1 MLVARRDPFHPGA
14 HDAAYTHD
22 AAGGGAP
29 RFART
34 VSMLQVVGS
43 LLAIPVGLASAYSI
57 YRANF
62 SVETTCQALRA
73 NIVSMIDK
81 SVDASTRHMLVRHD
95 VEKFEQSCGAID
107 PDATA
112 AFKTLLAG
120 DKPAAPVARHVD
132 AAPKESVRKAEPHPP
147 AIAKLPVAAPPSVAA
162 TAAPRDPAVSD
173 AQWVDAVRQA
183 LLTHRPE
190 RPAAAAAKA
199 PVAPAAIQ
207 SQWPG
212 AARSGPAAVCAG
224 RLPRR
229 LRLCRRLRPPWRRRY
244 RLPPRSRRRPCREP
258 IPNTRCRRQRSPI
271 RKRRRRQ
278 SRSRTNRASGAGSRA
293 CRCSVRFGKTAR
305 TDPLIAAAIRQS
317 SSHPRPPA
325 SVRSRP
331 ANGRRPPNAR
341 EIRGAGFRESPCRG
355 TSAS

>member
-14 HDAAYTHD
+14 HDAAYSHD
-22 AAGGGAP
+22 AVGGGVP
-29 RFART
+29 RFVRT

-120 DKPAAPVARHVD
+120 DKAAAPVARHVD
-132 AAPKESVRKAEPHPP
+132 AAPKESARKAESHPP
-147 AIAKLPVAAPPSVAA
+147 AIAKQPAAVPPSVAA

-183 LLTHRPE
+183 LLTHSPE

-212 AARSGPAAVCAG
+212 QREAALPPSVPAAAAPSLVV
-224 RLPRR
+224 
-229 LRLCRRLRPPWRRRY
+229 PPAAAAVAPA
-244 RLPPRSRRRPCREP
+244 LPPAASVAAPAVPRADPEHPVPPAAIPDPEEAAAAKPEP
-258 IPNTRCRRQRSPI
+258 H
-271 RKRRRRQ
+271 Q
-278 SRSRTNRASGAGSRA
+278 SRIGRWI
-293 CRCSVRFGKTAR
+293 AR
-305 TDPLIAAAIRQS
+305 VPLLG
-317 SSHPRPPA
+317 P
-325 SVRSRP
+325 VWE
-331 ANGRRPPNAR
+331 NGQN
-341 EIRGAGFRESPCRG
+341 
-355 TSAS
+355 